1 MSFIRSVG
9 KVSFVEKGENQNRLG
24 KKSKLEDITFCF
36 SKKKIFSSS
45 RKNFHAQI
53 IKSF

>member
-36 SKKKIFSSS
+36 SKK
-45 RKNFHAQI
+45 N
-53 IKSF
+53 KSFQDPEKTSMPK

>member
-24 KKSKLEDITFCF
+24 KKSKLEDINFAF
-36 SKKKIFSSS
+36 RKKK
-45 RKNFHAQI
+45 
-53 IKSF
+53 SFQVPEKTSMPK